1 MKEAIRNSHKPRD
14 SARRS
19 FASQID
25 ALDYANSALAEL
37 VAARR
42 ALLMSR
48 RETLAA
54 QTTIRELQETNARLS
69 AEIAALQRK
78 EAQAL
83 ALAYF
88 DELTGLPNR
97 RLLQDRLH
105 QAVAQCARQEKQLAL
120 LFVDLDGFKAV
131 NDTLGHATGDRLLKR
146 VADRIAASIRE
157 ADTACRYGGDEF
169 VIMIPSLAHS
179 GVATAIAEKV
189 QNCFA
194 EPYVIDDFQ
203 IRIAASIGLALYPDH
218 GQACEDLLKYA
229 DDSLYRAKSR
239 SSKASITT
247 LTGRIVSILA

>member
-1 MKEAIRNSHKPRD
+1 MKEAIRNSKEPRNGMR
-14 SARRS
+14 SS
-19 FASQID
+19 FASSID
-25 ALDYANSALAEL
+25 VLHEPDTTLSELA
-37 VAARR
+37 AARR
-42 ALLMSR
+42 ALLLSR

-54 QTTIRELQETNARLS
+54 RTTIHTLQETNARLS

-105 QAVAQCARQEKQLAL
+105 QAIAQCAREQKQLAL

-131 NDTLGHATGDRLLKR
+131 NDTLGHAAGDTLLKR

-179 GVATAIAEKV
+179 GVATAVAEKV
-189 QNCFA
+189 QHCVA
-194 EPYVIDDFQ
+194 EPYVIDDFR
-203 IRIAASIGLALYPDH
+203 IRIAASIGTALYPDH
-218 GQACEDLLKYA
+218 GQTCEDLLKHA
-229 DDSLYRAKSR
+229 DAALYRVKSA
-239 SSKASITT
+239 SSKASITAQSASEVQ
-247 LTGRIVSILA
+247 G